1 MAGCSA
7 GLLPPT
13 INYETPDPTCDLDY
27 IPNDATP
34 AEWLQGQDSGAR
46 VLALGLPARSDLS
59 RDDDCRDRV
68 EKTGPNSGK
77 LKTIVYT
84 PKGKNEVDGNVSA
97 VGAGGGS
104 IAIST
109 CS

>member
-1 MAGCSA
+1 MM
-7 GLLPPT
+7 T
-13 INYETPDPTCDLDY
+13 VEIEF
-27 IPNDATP
+27 
-34 AEWLQGQDSGAR
+34 
-46 VLALGLPARSDLS
+46 
-59 RDDDCRDRV
+59 